1 MSSIFTQHLAGLTLA
16 YFVTV
21 IKIECI
27 RIMPTPGVK
36 SPRSHRTTDTG
47 R

>member
-1 MSSIFTQHLAGLTLA
+1 MYSLSTQHLAGLTLA

-21 IKIECI
+21 LKIECI
-27 RIMPTPGVK
+27 GIMPTPGVK
-36 SPRSHRTTDTG
+36 CPISHRTMDTS